1 MIKCPYRLAWS
12 RTPAFQ
18 AENTGSN
25 PVRGTS
31 CATNFMEKKDYLD
44 ISKASDLKIR
54 KERMLYRFFETLP
67 GIMSLGTLFLV
78 FILSWLLP
86 SWAAIFIICF
96 CFYYLFR
103 IIYFSLHQIFG
114 YFKVK
119 SYSKKDWLKELKKIN
134 NSPSG
139 KNWKDIYHIVIL
151 PTYKESKEIIKE
163 SLESLEKSNY
173 PKEKIIVV
181 LAIEARAGDNAKK
194 IAKEIEK
201 EYSNKF
207 YKFLVSAHPDNVA
220 GEIAGKGSNV
230 AHAGKEVKKFLD
242 GLKTR
247 APVATGARSSTQ
259 TESLSALIPYENILV
274 SNFDIDTKVYP
285 QYFSCLTW
293 HYLTEKNPEK
303 ASYQPVPVYNNNIW
317 SAPAFSRI
325 VSTSNTFWQMIQQ
338 ERAEK
343 LTTYS
348 SHSIPAKVFFEVG
361 YPNNVVSDD
370 SRIFWRAYLYYDGDY
385 RVVPIYYSMDA
396 VMAKNFWGTIVN
408 QYKQQRRWAWGCDEI
423 PYIMFGFF
431 KNKKI
436 PLLSKISHLYT
447 ILDGFWS
454 WATAALLLFAL
465 GWLPI
470 LLGGAK
476 FNFTVLSFNL
486 PILTSRIMTISMVGM
501 LVSAVL
507 STLLLPPLPKGM
519 SQFKR
524 ISVFLQWVFL
534 PITLILFGS
543 LPALDAQIRLMF
555 GKYMGFW
562 VTEKI
567 RK

>member
-1 MIKCPYRLAWS
+1 MD
-12 RTPAFQ
+12 
-18 AENTGSN
+18 
-25 PVRGTS
+25 
-31 CATNFMEKKDYLD
+31 KKDYLE
-44 ISKASDLKIR
+44 ISKASDLKNP
-54 KERMLYRFFETLP
+54 KEKILYRIFEIIP
-67 GIMSLGTLFLV
+67 GAMSLGTLFGV

-103 IIYFSLHQIFG
+103 IIYFSLHQTIG

-119 SYSKKDWLKELKKIN
+119 SYLKKDWMKELKKL
-134 NSPSG
+134 SP
-139 KNWKDIYHIVIL
+139 KWKDIYHIVIF
-151 PTYKESKEIIKE
+151 PTYKEPKEIIKE
-163 SLESLEKSNY
+163 SLDALVNSNY

-181 LAIEARAGDNAKK
+181 LAVEERAGDNFKK
-194 IAKEIEK
+194 NAKEIEK
-201 EYSNKF
+201 EYSEKF
-207 YKFLVSAHPDNVA
+207 YKFLISVHPDNVK
-220 GEIAGKGSNV
+220 GEIGGKGSNV
-230 AHAGKEVKKFLD
+230 AHAGKQAKEKIVDK
-242 GLKTR
+242 LK
-247 APVATGARSSTQ
+247 
-259 TESLSALIPYENILV
+259 IPYKNVLV
-274 SNFDIDTKVYP
+274 SNFDIDTKVYA

-293 HYLTEKNPEK
+293 HYLTEENPEK
-303 ASYQPVPVYNNNIW
+303 ASYQPIPVYNNNIW

-348 SHSIPAKVFFEVG
+348 SHSIPGKVFFEVG

-370 SRIFWRAYLYYDGDY
+370 SRIFWKAYFYYDGDY
-385 RVVPIYYSMDA
+385 RVVPIYYPVSMDA
-396 VMAKNFWGTIVN
+396 VMAKNFWHTAIN
-408 QYKQQRRWAWGCDEI
+408 QYKQQKRWAWGCNEI
-423 PYIMFGFF
+423 PYIMFGFL

-436 PLLSKISHLYT
+436 PFLRKFSHLYT

-470 LLGGAK
+470 LLGGKK

-486 PILTSRIMTISMVGM
+486 PILTGQIMTISMVGM
-501 LVSAVL
+501 IVSAVL
-507 STLLLPPLPKGM
+507 STLLLPRMPKGI
-519 SQFKR
+519 SQPARWWKK

-534 PITLILFGS
+534 PVTLILFGS
-543 LPALDAQIRLMF
+543 MPALDAQIRLML

-567 RK
+567 RRPDLR